1 MHMTKPFLKS
11 LLPHLL
17 AVAIFAIVAII
28 YCKPALEGKVLQQSD
43 ITQWKG
49 MAQDAFKYSE
59 KNGHF
64 PLWINNM
71 FGGMPA
77 YQITGIPGSS
87 FAIGILDH
95 VFTLNL
101 PGPIGLFFLASI
113 CFYFLAQI
121 LGFNTLLSIIS
132 GLAYSYATYNPIIII
147 VGHETK
153 MHAIAYLPF
162 FIGSILLLFQK
173 KYISGT
179 ILVAISTALFVQAN
193 HLQIT
198 YYGII
203 IVFFMSFYYLIIWI
217 KEKQYSHL
225 LKTLGLGL
233 VAGFMGLAANAPML
247 LSTYEYGKESIRGG
261 SVLTTKESKTTATG
275 LNKDYAFSYS
285 MFTSEPLVMM
295 FPNIYG
301 GSSDPNVMDPSKSK
315 AIETLQQMQPEI
327 AQQLQSFIQF
337 YWGGIGFTAGPPYV
351 GILICFFAI
360 MGLSVTSN
368 KHRWWIAAT
377 IVFSL
382 LLSSGSFFMSFNS
395 FMLDH
400 LPFYNKFRAP
410 SMIIVVPT
418 LLLGIMA
425 LYGMDALTKE
435 NNWKEVFAKYKP
447 SFIVLGLIFAVVLY
461 IYMGSDFKGVDD
473 KARLTQWS
481 EFINSQIKDP
491 KVAAQYISPAN
502 DLLNAV
508 ATDRKTLMEGDLM
521 YTILFL
527 IAIAVLLFLAFKKII
542 NQTVVLVALGLF
554 TLFDLFHLNVKYLKP
569 DSFIEAADNENAFTK
584 TPLDIALAKDK
595 TQYRVLDLRAGIP
608 NSFNGGAIIAYHHN
622 TVGGYNPAKLSIYQ
636 DLIENQWYKFPNCLP
651 TMNMMNTKYILSG
664 DMSRDTVPNP
674 NALGNVWFVKGVEYK
689 KGPAEVMN
697 HLSYF
702 NPKDTAVIEEKDKIA
717 DLNNIQFDSNA
728 NIQLVNNNNDLV
740 TYTSNS
746 NTKQL
751 AVFSEVYYQLGWKAY
766 IDDQE
771 SPILKTNYVLR
782 GLVVPAGKH
791 NIRFEFKPTTIASA
805 QMASTTVSWILWLAI
820 IGLIARPFIAKQKD

>member
-1 MHMTKPFLKS
+1 MRMNKPFLKS
-11 LLPHLL
+11 LLPHLI
-17 AVAIFAIVAII
+17 AVAIFAIVAIV

-49 MAQDAFKYSE
+49 MAQDAFRYSE
-59 KNGHF
+59 KNGHT

-87 FAIGILDH
+87 FAIGALDH
-95 VFTLNL
+95 LFTLNL

-113 CFYFLAQI
+113 CFYFLAQV
-121 LGFNTLLSIIS
+121 LGFNTILSVI
-132 GLAYSYATYNPIIII
+132 GALAYSYATYNPIIII

-162 FIGSILLLFQK
+162 FIGSVLLLFQR
-173 KYISGT
+173 KYIVGT
-179 ILVAISTALFVQAN
+179 VLVAISTALFVQAN

-203 IVFFMSFYYLIIWI
+203 IVFFMSIYYLITWI
-217 KEKQYSHL
+217 QEKQYNQL
-225 LKTLGLGL
+225 FKTIGLGV
-233 VAGFMGLAANAPML
+233 VAGLMGLAANAPML
-247 LSTYEYGKESIRGG
+247 ISTYEYGKESIRGG
-261 SVLTTKESKTTATG
+261 SVLTTKDSKTTATG
-275 LNKDYAFSYS
+275 LNKEYAFSYS

-301 GSSDPNVMDPSKSK
+301 GSSDPNVVDPAKSK
-315 AIETLQQMQPEI
+315 AIEVLQQMQPEV
-327 AQQLQSFIQF
+327 AQQLQSFVQF

-360 MGLSVTSN
+360 MGLSVASN

-377 IVFSL
+377 IVFTL

-418 LLLGIMA
+418 LLLGVMA
-425 LYGMDALTKE
+425 LYGMDALVKE
-435 NNWKEVFAKYKP
+435 TSWKEVFAKYKP
-447 SFIVLGLIFAVVLY
+447 SFIVLALVFASVFY
-461 IYMGSDFKGVDD
+461 IYMSSDFKSENEKHLITTIAQIPDANQ
-473 KARLTQWS
+473 KAAF
-481 EFINSQIKDP
+481 E
-491 KVAAQYISPAN
+491 APAN
-502 DLLNAV
+502 DLVNAI
-508 ATDRKTLMEGDLM
+508 ATDRKTLIEGDLA
-521 YTILFL
+521 YAVIFIVI
-527 IAIAVLLFLAFKKII
+527 IAGLLFLAFKKVI
-542 NQTVVLVALGLF
+542 NQAIVLVAFGVLA
-554 TLFDLFHLNVKYLKP
+554 LFDLFHLNIKYLKSE
-569 DSFIEAADNENAFTK
+569 SFIEAADNENAFTK
-584 TPLDIALAKDK
+584 TPLDIALAKDT
-595 TQYRVLDLRAGIP
+595 TQYRILDLRAGIQ

-651 TMNMMNTKYILSG
+651 TMNMMNTKYIITG
-664 DMSRDTVPNP
+664 DMARDTIPNP
-674 NALGNVWFVKGVEYK
+674 NALGNAWFVKGVEFK

-702 NPKDTAVIEEKDKIA
+702 NPKDSAVMEEKDKIES
-717 DLNNIQFDSNA
+717 LSGIQFDSTA
-728 NIQLVNNNNDLV
+728 TIQLVKNDNDIV

-746 NTKQL
+746 TKKQL
-751 AVFSEVYYQLGWKAY
+751 AIFSEVYYKLGWKAF
-766 IDDQE
+766 IDNQE
-771 SPILKTNYVLR
+771 TPIVKANYVLR

-791 NIRFEFKPTTIASA
+791 EIRFEFKPTSIASS
-805 QMASTTVSWILWLAI
+805 QMASKTVSWILWLSI
-820 IGLIARPFIAKQKD
+820 IGLIARPFINKQQH

>member
-1 MHMTKPFLKS
+1 MTKNLFKS
-11 LLPHLL
+11 VLPHLI
-17 AVAIFAIVAII
+17 AIAIFAIVAII

-49 MAQDAFKYSE
+49 MAQDALKYSE
-59 KNGHF
+59 KNGHT

-77 YQITGIPGSS
+77 YQITGIPGNS
-87 FAIGILDH
+87 FSIGILDRI
-95 VFTLNL
+95 FTLNL
-101 PGPIGLFFLASI
+101 PSPIGLFFLASI
-113 CFYFLAQI
+113 CFYFLAQV
-121 LGFNTLLSIIS
+121 LGFNTILSII
-132 GLAYSYATYNPIIII
+132 GALAYSYATYNPIIMI

-173 KYISGT
+173 KYITGSL
-179 ILVAISTALFVQAN
+179 LVAISTALFVQAN

-203 IVFFMSFYYLIIWI
+203 IVFFMSIYFLITWI
-217 KEKQYSHL
+217 KEKDYTHI
-225 LKTLGLGL
+225 LKTLGLAV
-233 VAGFMGLAANAPML
+233 VAGLMGLAANAPML
-247 LSTYEYGKESIRGG
+247 ISTYEYGKESIRGG
-261 SVLTTKESKTTATG
+261 SALTTKDSKTTSTG

-301 GSSDPNVMDPSKSK
+301 GSSDPNVMDPANSK
-315 AIETLQQMQPEI
+315 AIEVLQQMQPQV
-327 AQQLQSFIQF
+327 AQQLQSFVQF

-351 GILICFFAI
+351 GIIICFFAI

-382 LLSSGSFFMSFNS
+382 MLAAGSFFMSFNS

-418 LLLGIMA
+418 LLLGVMA

-435 NNWKEVFAKYKP
+435 TNWKDVFAKYKP
-447 SFIVLGLIFAVVLY
+447 SFIVLGLVFASVVY
-461 IYMGSDFKGVDD
+461 IYLTNDFKSENEKHLITTIAQLPDANQ
-473 KARLTQWS
+473 KAAF
-481 EFINSQIKDP
+481 E
-491 KVAAQYISPAN
+491 APAN
-502 DLLNAV
+502 DLVNAI
-508 ATDRKTLMEGDLM
+508 ATDRKALIEGDIIYTLMF
-521 YTILFL
+521 I

-542 NQTVVLVALGLF
+542 NQTIVFIAFGVLA
-554 TLFDLFHLNVKYLKP
+554 LFDLFHLNIKYLKP
-569 DSFIEAADNENAFTK
+569 ESFIEVADSENAFAK
-584 TPLDIALAKDK
+584 SLLDNALDKD
-595 TQYRVLDLRAGIP
+595 TSNYRVLDLRAGVQ

-651 TMNMMNTKYILSG
+651 TMNMMNTKYIISG
-664 DMSRDTVPNP
+664 DMARDTIPNP

-689 KGPAEVMN
+689 KGPAEVMS
-697 HLSYF
+697 HLTYF
-702 NPKDTAVIEEKDKIA
+702 NPKDTAVIEEKDKVA
-717 DLNNIQFDSNA
+717 DLSNIQFDETA
-728 NIQLVNNNNDLV
+728 TIQLVKNDNDIV
-740 TYTSNS
+740 TYTSNAS
-746 NTKQL
+746 KKQL
-751 AVFSEVYYQLGWKAY
+751 AIFSEVYYKLGWKAY
-766 IDDQE
+766 IDNQE
-771 SPILKTNYVLR
+771 TPIIKANYVLR
-782 GLVVPAGKH
+782 GLIVPAGKH
-791 NIRFEFKPTTIASA
+791 DIRFEFKPTSISA
-805 QMASTTVSWILWLAI
+805 AQTASTSVSWILWLSI
-820 IGLIARPFIAKQKD
+820 IGIISSAFVKKQKD